1 SQSSIYAS
9 SKLSIALK
17 LSPLTSYI
25 APHLTPAVSHLYT
38 TDAYI
43 RFQNYSNLITLVNI
57 RKNSYVNVRQ
67 L

>member
-1 SQSSIYAS
+1 M
-9 SKLSIALK
+9 
-17 LSPLTSYI
+17 
-25 APHLTPAVSHLYT
+25 TPAVSHLYT